1 MDSPIVEP
9 STRVHAAIQSLLL
22 KHGSFTPLE
31 LLIELDAV
39 SYGDYES
46 WRRGLRGT
54 LIECVTGGEVGAQHL
69 VDAAAVWAERLGLE
83 RGDIEYFGWEGHEG
97 IRLVAANQAGINR
110 LLCSE
115 YTPKRN
121 RTQLDLFFDSAE
133 NAAVNTLLDALAG
146 RDSKRAQAALDSLS
160 ILNPNHRHLTDAS
173 CLVAA
178 LQAAPVLEL
187 DDAHRT
193 LVLLENIWVPASSRL
208 LGARAR
214 DLLAPIWQQIG
225 GVLAAVSFDPEH
237 PQRHPSYAYGRCLDW
252 ESVRRVVRTTDD
264 YQSQPVLLLRL
275 AEAERRLGHRTVAL
289 EIWFQLCWNAGE
301 LMRAQIESTTFCDH
315 LVARYWRDAGREDIQ
330 SELTIEFFPAWVLLC
345 ERGIARAVPR
355 QTESLVAVT
364 VFELM
369 RSLLLNPEDHE
380 LIEARRRLRQ
390 AHVGLFAQYLLQVDV
405 ESPTTLE

>member
-22 KHGSFTPLE
+22 EHGSFTPLE

-54 LIECVTGGEVGAQHL
+54 LAECVAGGEVGAQHL

-146 RDSKRAQAALDSLS
+146 RDSKRAQAALDGLS

-173 CLVAA
+173 CLVGA

-193 LVLLENIWVPASSRL
+193 LVLLENI
-208 LGARAR
+208 
-214 DLLAPIWQQIG
+214 
-225 GVLAAVSFDPEH
+225 
-237 PQRHPSYAYGRCLDW
+237 
-252 ESVRRVVRTTDD
+252 
-264 YQSQPVLLLRL
+264 
-275 AEAERRLGHRTVAL
+275 
-289 EIWFQLCWNAGE
+289 
-301 LMRAQIESTTFCDH
+301 
-315 LVARYWRDAGREDIQ
+315 
-330 SELTIEFFPAWVLLC
+330 
-345 ERGIARAVPR
+345 
-355 QTESLVAVT
+355 
-364 VFELM
+364 
-369 RSLLLNPEDHE
+369 
-380 LIEARRRLRQ
+380 
-390 AHVGLFAQYLLQVDV
+390 
-405 ESPTTLE
+405 